1 MNVSA
6 NTFIGKLVLVAI
18 VYYSRGDLMKKTN
31 WIFVAVLLLISANLA
46 WAQTAKS
53 MAQRSASQEV
63 NEWVTNSEKQLVA
76 MAEDMPED
84 KYNFAPTNGEFR
96 GVRNFGKQVKHAA
109 AAMQLIAAAILGDPI
124 PADAA
129 DERGPDSAKTKADII
144 KYLKDSFVYLRKAVA
159 TIDEKNAFELVKNP
173 FGQGQQTC
181 IGLVTLALVHSSN
194 HYGQMV
200 EYLRMNGLK
209 PRGSH

>member
-1 MNVSA
+1 
-6 NTFIGKLVLVAI
+6 
-18 VYYSRGDLMKKTN
+18 MKTKT
-31 WIFVAVLLLISANLA
+31 WIFVALLLLIGGKTT
-46 WAQTAKS
+46 WAQTAKPT
-53 MAQRSASQEV
+53 AQRSASQEV
-63 NEWVTNSEKQLVA
+63 NEWVTYSEKELVG

-109 AAMQLIAAAILGDPI
+109 AAMQLISAAILGDPT

-129 DERGPDSAKTKADII
+129 DERGPDSARTKAEIL

-159 TIDEKNAFELVKNP
+159 TIDEKNAFETVKNP
-173 FGQGQQTC
+173 FGQGQQTRV
-181 IGLVTLALVHSSN
+181 GLLTLALMHSSN

-200 EYLRMNGLK
+200 EYLRMNGLR
-209 PRGSH
+209 PRGSN

>member
-1 MNVSA
+1 MNRKNWVFVS
-6 NTFIGKLVLVAI
+6 
-18 VYYSRGDLMKKTN
+18 
-31 WIFVAVLLLISANLA
+31 LLLLVTGNLA
-46 WAQTAKS
+46 LAQTAKPTVP
-53 MAQRSASQEV
+53 RSASQEI
-63 NEWVTNSEKQLVA
+63 NEWVTYSEKELLG

-109 AAMQLIAAAILGDPI
+109 AAIQLISAAILGDPI

-129 DERGPDSAKTKADII
+129 DERGPDSAKTKAEII
-144 KYLKDSFVYLRKAVA
+144 KYLKDSFAYLRKAVA

-173 FGQGQQTC
+173 FGQGQQTR

-194 HYGQMV
+194 HYGQLV

>member
-1 MNVSA
+1 
-6 NTFIGKLVLVAI
+6 
-18 VYYSRGDLMKKTN
+18 MKKTT
-31 WIFVAVLLLISANLA
+31 WIFVSLLLLISSNIA
-46 WAQTAKS
+46 WAQPAKS
-53 MAQRSASQEV
+53 SVQRPASQEV
-63 NEWVTNSEKQLVA
+63 NEWVANSEKQLVA

-109 AAMQLIAAAILGDPI
+109 AAMQLVSAGILGEPI

-129 DERGPDSAKTKADII
+129 DERGPDSAKTKAEII
-144 KYLKDSFVYLRKAVA
+144 KYLKDSFAYLRKAVA
-159 TIDEKNAFELVKNP
+159 TIDEKNAFELIKNP
-173 FGQGQQTC
+173 FGQGQQTR